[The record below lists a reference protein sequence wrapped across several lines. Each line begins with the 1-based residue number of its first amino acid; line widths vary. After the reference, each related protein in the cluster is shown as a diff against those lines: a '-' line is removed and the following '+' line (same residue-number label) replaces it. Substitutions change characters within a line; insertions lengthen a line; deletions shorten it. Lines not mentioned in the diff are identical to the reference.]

1 MSQIDLPT
9 ESSHPR
15 FQSDLRTM
23 VALALVPA
31 IGLGI
36 SRFAYALLLPAMQSS
51 LGWSYADAGWMTSVN
66 AAGYM
71 VAALLAAR
79 VIAHAG
85 AYRVMVGG
93 VIACVTALILLG
105 VINDAVLLNCAWLL
119 AGIGGA
125 FAFVAG
131 GVLATHVSQRHPRH
145 SAFLL
150 GLFYAGSGLGIA
162 LSGLSVPW
170 ILAQW
175 GEAAWPSA
183 WLVLAIISTILM
195 LGVFYGVQN
204 LPEHRT
210 LQHTKSPIPAM
221 KWIIAGYCLFGA
233 GYITYM
239 TFMIAWIQ
247 SHDEGPMFQA
257 LFWIILGLGV
267 ATFPWLWSG
276 VLKSQQHGRA
286 FAILNGLTMV
296 GAALP
301 LAFSTWPILLVSA
314 AVFGSSFFAVVA
326 STTAYVRR
334 NCPPSS
340 WASGIGAMTL
350 AFSIGQTFGPT
361 LTGWLSDLTG
371 QLSAGL
377 LASVFLLL
385 VASLLGL
392 LQSDLN
398 SNQ

>member
-1 MSQIDLPT
+1 MTRTDLLTGGNRP
-9 ESSHPR
+9 S
-15 FQSDLRTM
+15 FQSDLRT
-23 VALALVPA
+23 VLALALVPA

-36 SRFAYALLLPAMQSS
+36 ARFAYALLLPAMQSG

-71 VAALLAAR
+71 IAALSAAR
-79 VIAHAG
+79 IIAHAG
-85 AYRVMVGG
+85 AYRVMAGG
-93 VIACVTALILLG
+93 VISCVTALILLG
-105 VINDAVLLNCAWLL
+105 ILDDTVLLNGAWLL

-175 GEAAWPSA
+175 GESAWPSA
-183 WLVLAIISTILM
+183 WMVLAIISIVLM
-195 LGVFYGVQN
+195 CGVFYGVHN
-204 LPEHRT
+204 LPEH
-210 LQHTKSPIPAM
+210 QKSHHTKPSILAM

-247 SHDEGPMFQA
+247 SHNQGPFFQA

-267 ATFPWLWSG
+267 AVFPWLWSG
-276 VLKSQQHGRA
+276 VLRSQKHGRA

-296 GAALP
+296 GSALP
-301 LAFSTWPILLVSA
+301 LIFSTWPILLFSA
-314 AVFGSSFFAVVA
+314 VVFGSSFFAVVA
-326 STTAYVRR
+326 STTAYIRR

-361 LTGWLSDLTG
+361 LTGWLSDLSG
-371 QLSAGL
+371 ELSAGL

-385 VASLLGL
+385 TASLTGL
-392 LQSDLN
+392 AQSDLN
-398 SNQ
+398 NNQ